1 MKVGKHLHIVGLV
14 QGVYFRESFRL
25 RAEELKVN
33 GWVRNRLDGSVEA
46 TIYGEQAAVALLI
59 EWAQRGPSQA
69 KVERVEINDSEEIF
83 SGFEKRFTT

>member
-1 MKVGKHLHIVGLV
+1 MKIGKHLLIYGRV

-33 GWVRNRLDGSVEA
+33 GWVRNRIDGSVEA
-46 TIYGEQAAVALLI
+46 MIFGDEAAVAMLI

-69 KVERVEINDSEEIF
+69 KVEKMVSSDSEEIF
-83 SGFEKRFTT
+83 NQFEKRPTL